1 MQKEG
6 REYCGI
12 HGPVVS
18 ENKNQNFLAKH
29 FIHGQR
35 DLVVNRQ
42 GEPDL

>member
-18 ENKNQNFLAKH
+18 ENKNQTEERHRTSIIFCDFWKLPNFS
-29 FIHGQR
+29 
-35 DLVVNRQ
+35 VYT
-42 GEPDL
+42 